1 MRRMIYIF
9 CDWCGCA
16 FVTGAVVQ
24 QVRQVCRLRRRL
36 QLSCAVGLGD
46 SWLLLMIGQALRAA
60 INRCVIVR
68 SPLVEYYEA
77 LRAVRFACVLALAL
91 PKVGCR
97 LALKVTRV
105 LA

>member
-1 MRRMIYIF
+1 MRRMVYY
-9 CDWCGCA
+9 C
-16 FVTGAVVQ
+16 FVTGAVV
-24 QVRQVCRLRRRL
+24 RCGWATSATSLRGCVDGYR
-36 QLSCAVGLGD
+36 LSCAVGLGD